1 MRSNPDETPET
12 RPLSELGL
20 TARGGADPL
29 IAGLAVD
36 SRKVAKGCLF
46 AALPGSLVHGAK
58 FIPAALEQGATAI
71 LTDAAGARI
80 AAQPLADSHAA
91 LVIAE
96 DPRQA
101 LAYAAALW
109 FGAQPAT
116 MVAVTGTNGKTSVA
130 TFVRQI
136 WCELGHAAVNL
147 GTTGI
152 EGAWSHPLAHTTPEP
167 ITLHAAL
174 AKAAAAGVT
183 HAAMEASSHGLD
195 QCRLDGVQL
204 AAAGFTNFTQD
215 HLDYHETF
223 EAYFAAKAGLF
234 RRILPEDG
242 VAVINMND
250 PRGPEMRAVAAAR
263 GQEVLSVGRGLG
275 DISLSGLRY
284 DDTGQELRF
293 SWHDQPYQVRL
304 NLIGGFQAE
313 NVLLACGL
321 VIASGEDPAAV
332 FATLP
337 HLTTVRGRM
346 EHAATRDN
354 GAAVFVDY
362 AHTPDAVATAIK
374 ALRPHVLGRLIAI
387 VGAGGDR
394 DAGKRPLMGQA
405 AQDNADLVI
414 VTDDNPRTE
423 DPGLIRAQVKKGA
436 PAALE
441 VGDRAEAILRG
452 VDMLGAGDVL
462 LICGKG
468 HESGQTIGT
477 DVLPFDDVE
486 QASLAVAVLDGKAV

>member
-174 AKAAAAGVT
+174 ASPDVSARIAKLG
-183 HAAMEASSHGLD
+183 
-195 QCRLDGVQL
+195 
-204 AAAGFTNFTQD
+204 
-215 HLDYHETF
+215 
-223 EAYFAAKAGLF
+223 AKASPSTG
-234 RRILPEDG
+234 D
-242 VAVINMND
+242 
-250 PRGPEMRAVAAAR
+250 EMRAMIERQIGVWK
-263 GQEVLSVGRGLG
+263 SVV
-275 DISLSGLRY
+275 
-284 DDTGQELRF
+284 DT
-293 SWHDQPYQVRL
+293 
-304 NLIGGFQAE
+304 
-313 NVLLACGL
+313 
-321 VIASGEDPAAV
+321 
-332 FATLP
+332 
-337 HLTTVRGRM
+337 
-346 EHAATRDN
+346 
-354 GAAVFVDY
+354 
-362 AHTPDAVATAIK
+362 
-374 ALRPHVLGRLIAI
+374 
-387 VGAGGDR
+387 AGIE
-394 DAGKRPLMGQA
+394 KR
-405 AQDNADLVI
+405 
-414 VTDDNPRTE
+414 
-423 DPGLIRAQVKKGA
+423 
-436 PAALE
+436 
-441 VGDRAEAILRG
+441 
-452 VDMLGAGDVL
+452 
-462 LICGKG
+462 
-468 HESGQTIGT
+468 
-477 DVLPFDDVE
+477 
-486 QASLAVAVLDGKAV
+486 